1 MEKSIINFHVDY
13 LTISLT
19 PCNTPGNFRQWG
31 NSDDEK
37 RQLVTSEIFPI
48 REDAKSREGAELL
61 MTRGAVVNKKK
72 VVSSSST
79 VDKEIS
85 E

>member
-1 MEKSIINFHVDY
+1 M
-13 LTISLT
+13 
-19 PCNTPGNFRQWG
+19 
-31 NSDDEK
+31 
-37 RQLVTSEIFPI
+37 VTSEIFPI

-72 VVSSSST
+72 VVSPSST

>member
-1 MEKSIINFHVDY
+1 M
-13 LTISLT
+13 
-19 PCNTPGNFRQWG
+19 
-31 NSDDEK
+31 
-37 RQLVTSEIFPI
+37 VTSEIFPI

-61 MTRGAVVNKKK
+61 MTTGAVVNKKK
-72 VVSSSST
+72 VVFFSLT